1 MAFNFKAFAT
11 AFMDDQARAIQKRIQ
26 DAEDYEDQKRE
37 EAERNKALVGKRRA
51 LVNLAKTEINLLKK
65 MGAKDRHINA
75 AIAAGPK
82 VLFEFSQSLQREA
95 QKRPSSGGNVTFSE
109 SELDAL
115 IEMPDEFA
123 VESMDPAEHYAN
135 SIGLAEPSIGSYQA
149 KRQGLL
155 KTALGIGLKDATRA
169 RLDKDAYYEGYSVMD
184 INEIARQEA
193 YESMDPG
200 TYFSFKPT
208 KDYDPTRIGPAFLEQ
223 MADAADLPQSVLS
236 SIQRQFEGDP
246 NEAKLVAD
254 ETKRIIERRQNG
266 VIESYTSQYGDQFL
280 TDPGIDLKS
289 IMGERSYLAK
299 LEEYAS
305 EEDLKEFFVEKM
317 LDMEN
322 TSVGTPIKIVD
333 NDQRV
338 VEITIGPDK
347 KTVSQMTVDNK
358 KVPEDRHDEALS
370 ALYKAGLLSEASF
383 QGSPLG
389 GEDAT
394 PSALGT
400 VEYIEDGKVVK
411 GVPPRPSAFMSRI
424 TGVSLDYDERQKIL
438 SGEMAIPER
447 GLRVDE
453 WDELFGDTHNPD
465 GSPKAGT
472 AQQEIVDKPVES
484 GILDL
489 RKYETMEEKY
499 EAFDAL
505 PIGGR
510 YYDDD
515 GSGPHTKGM
524 ERDG

>member
-1 MAFNFKAFAT
+1 
-11 AFMDDQARAIQKRIQ
+11 
-26 DAEDYEDQKRE
+26 
-37 EAERNKALVGKRRA
+37 
-51 LVNLAKTEINLLKK
+51 
-65 MGAKDRHINA
+65 
-75 AIAAGPK
+75 
-82 VLFEFSQSLQREA
+82 
-95 QKRPSSGGNVTFSE
+95 
-109 SELDAL
+109 
-115 IEMPDEFA
+115 
-123 VESMDPAEHYAN
+123 
-135 SIGLAEPSIGSYQA
+135 
-149 KRQGLL
+149 
-155 KTALGIGLKDATRA
+155 
-169 RLDKDAYYEGYSVMD
+169 
-184 INEIARQEA
+184 
-193 YESMDPG
+193 
-200 TYFSFKPT
+200 
-208 KDYDPTRIGPAFLEQ
+208 

-236 SIQRQFEGDP
+236 SIIRQFEGKT
-246 NEAKLVAD
+246 NEAKLIAD
-254 ETKRIIERRQNG
+254 ETKRIIERRRNG

-289 IMGERSYLAK
+289 IMGEKTYFAK